1 MKLNFTLTCD
11 QLQQFHMTWKS
22 LINNKNW
29 PFGFCKSLKQ
39 HALVSFKYY
48 FLLPPYFLKEY
59 GSSVSTNS
67 LGPRSP
73 EFPATTAW
81 SVVKEVS
88 VKVFKLDSH

>member
-1 MKLNFTLTCD
+1 MKLNFTLTRD
-11 QLQQFHMTWKS
+11 QLQFHVTWKS
-22 LINNKNW
+22 LINNKNR

-39 HALVSFKYY
+39 HALVCLKYY
-48 FLLPPYFLKEY
+48 FLLPPYFLKED

-81 SVVKEVS
+81 SEAIEVS
-88 VKVFKLDSH
+88 VKVLKLDSH